1 MLLLVLD
8 CLQAVE
14 NLSKSVQTRHLF
26 HIGRAF
32 YEFLRSIN
40 EISRRI
46 WYCTAGH
53 WQSSIAIAK
62 KRWRAQRTQ
71 QQPELFFFLLFL
83 LLDFRAAEPVFTA
96 AAAEL
101 AGITKLSRAMSD
113 MAWCSKGAVC
123 PSGCA
128 ETTKPGGSAS
138 PGANHLPCEWSKPL
152 TAGMAGMYGEYPPY
166 VV

>member
-1 MLLLVLD
+1 M
-8 CLQAVE
+8 E
-14 NLSKSVQTRHLF
+14 K
-26 HIGRAF
+26 GRP
-32 YEFLRSIN
+32 
-40 EISRRI
+40 
-46 WYCTAGH
+46 
-53 WQSSIAIAK
+53 
-62 KRWRAQRTQ
+62 Q